1 MSLQHKYYSLSKEAS
16 IKPWLLTAGVG
27 GTLGGLYGI
36 GDSDTNYYNHADHS
50 SVMPRAAQGA
60 ASTLAGLGAYKLGRG
75 FGGGRLAS
83 GLLGLL
89 SAAGA
94 ATLTKPKV
102 KKDSFMGL
110 PY

>member
-16 IKPWLLTAGVG
+16 IKPWLLGAGVG

-36 GDSDTNYYNHADHS
+36 GDSGTNYYNDPSHS
-50 SVMPRAAQGA
+50 SVLPRAAQGA
-60 ASTLAGLGAYKLGRG
+60 TSTLAGLGGYKLSRG
-75 FGGGRLAS
+75 LGAGRLGS
-83 GLLGLL
+83 GILGLL

-94 ATLTKPKV
+94 AALSKPKIQ
-102 KKDSFMGL
+102 KDSFMGL